1 MNKSFDCIEMKRQAQ
16 DIIAKRLE
24 GLSEEE
30 KLKYWQER
38 DRAFR
43 EKLKTMQMSTASEQA

>member
-1 MNKSFDCIEMKRQAQ
+1 MNKTFDCIEMKQKAQ
-16 DIIAKRLE
+16 EIIAKRLE

-38 DRAFR
+38 DREFR
-43 EKLKTMQMSTASEQA
+43 EKLKIIQSETLVEQV